1 MNTINGNFLERTIP
15 SLKGALVTLNMG
27 NSTSEMNLED
37 LATNL
42 GAGVTSIIPG
52 SGISV
57 DQSTGNVTISATGG
71 GGGGTNPTSTYVPYN
86 NEGTFA
92 DSCLI
97 NDAGNSVLKTGF
109 GAETGLKLD
118 YAYKAYILGD
128 YDNNVN
134 GTSLWVQD
142 TDKCIKTVG
151 DYGWKGLL
159 LDFNTQV
166 YTLGDYE
173 GLTTNTKFVVDVINQ
188 IIKTMD
194 GGTDKGVFL
203 DFANNI
209 YGFGNS
215 TYETSLSFT
224 NNEFNLSNRLKID
237 FTDGNVLYIGDID
250 SSYTKTAFAVDP
262 VNSIIQTF
270 DSNNKTGLKLDFAN
284 KLYSLGELNGGNNT
298 RLEIDGNNQFIRTF
312 NDNTGVRGFD
322 LNFAND
328 EYYFGASSGT
338 GIGGVYVNGVN
349 RTVKI
354 GDSTGNGDNT
364 FLQIDDNNQK
374 LILSANLE
382 TASAGSGAAGKRLK
396 ITIGGNDYLID
407 LITP

>member
-71 GGGGTNPTSTYVPYN
+71 GGGTNPTSTYVPYN

-92 DSCLI
+92 DSYII
-97 NDAGNSVLKTGF
+97 NDTENSVLKTNF
-109 GAETGLKLD
+109 EAQTGLKLD

-173 GLTTNTKFVVDVINQ
+173 GLTTSTRFVVDVINQ
-188 IIKTMD
+188 VIKTTD

-215 TYETSLSFT
+215 ASNSLSFT
-224 NNEFNLSNRLKID
+224 PNEFNLSNRLKID
-237 FTDGNVLYIGDID
+237 FTAADILYIGDIGQNN
-250 SSYTKTAFAVDP
+250 TGTAFAVDP
-262 VNSIIQTF
+262 RDSIIQTF
-270 DSNNKTGLKLDFAN
+270 DSSSNTGLFLDFVNSQYKFGEFSLGNQIHLLIDDSNKFASFYSGNNQNGLKLDFIN
-284 KLYSLGELNGGNNT
+284 NRLYSFGQLNGGNLT
-298 RLEIDGNNQFIRTF
+298 KLEIDDI
-312 NDNTGVRGFD
+312 
-322 LNFAND
+322 
-328 EYYFGASSGT
+328 
-338 GIGGVYVNGVN
+338 
-349 RTVKI
+349 
-354 GDSTGNGDNT
+354 
-364 FLQIDDNNQK
+364 NQK

-382 TASAGSGAAGKRLK
+382 TTNAGSGAAGKRLK